1 MVSWFRPVINFF
13 TSSISKK
20 IIFPYALLT
29 LFMAAL
35 GIFIITRVVVINFEE
50 RLKNQL
56 LEAGRI
62 VSEEAVNR
70 ERFRLEIQ
78 RVVANTIGVAQAL
91 VDRDTSTL
99 EELILPVIAN
109 ARGIDSILILDTQS
123 QELIRLQRDSAGV
136 ITVTPNTGTSY
147 VAWLPVRQ
155 VLTDPDGNKEALLA
169 RDPLTDQLII
179 YTIGPV
185 HTGEGVAGLTL
196 VGTYLN
202 QEVTY
207 LHSLALAQ
215 LVLFDEQGQVL
226 ASTFPLAPSEQARA
240 FAPFTPERYQQV
252 LRHSRETTFLDQID
266 LTQVTEPELVTVNE
280 TNYRLA
286 YAPYIIRNRVYGVY
300 AVALTTDFITSATV
314 ESQLA
319 LAAIFTLG
327 TLTVLGIGYGLSRLI
342 SRPLLRL
349 VSTARAIAAGQLDQR
364 SGLHRNDEIGVLAT
378 TFDGMTAELQRLL
391 KIQREEASK
400 LNAILNSIADGV
412 IVQDLQGQVLVAN
425 PAAQKILAQMQIVH
439 PERLADLGQSKGP
452 ASANSTETSS
462 LLQSLTQ
469 LPFRETDRIGLDR
482 QVLSALSAPV
492 ELTSGE
498 QLGSVIVLRDITR
511 EVESERLKDEF
522 ITSISHELK
531 TPLTALKGYN
541 NLLKLMLEM
550 SAQTDG
556 EKMSIVRTMD
566 EELNNLD
573 NLIQAMLDLAQIDA
587 GELGIDHEPV
597 DLSSL
602 LRTEADQ
609 WGVKMKQRDLHF
621 STRIPEGP
629 VWVAGD
635 PARLNRVV
643 RNLIKNAH
651 DYTLPGGNV
660 EVILLRRTDQVQVQ
674 IKDTGVGIAPDDQRF
689 IYTRF
694 FRAIHDEH
702 TYEVS
707 GAGLGLYTSKAIVE
721 AHHGQMWMESQLH
734 QGSTFT
740 FALPVVVPE
749 EIEETAPVPSQ
760 AQQ

>member
-56 LEAGRI
+56 LETGRI

-123 QELIRLQRDSAGV
+123 QELLRLQRDSAGV

-147 VAWLPVRQ
+147 AAWLPVQQ

-185 HTGEGVAGLTL
+185 HTGEGMAGLAL
-196 VGTYLN
+196 VGTYLD
-202 QEVTY
+202 QEVAY
-207 LHSLALAQ
+207 LHSLALAH

-226 ASTFPLAPSEQARA
+226 ASTFPLTPSEQARA
-240 FAPFTPERYQQV
+240 FAHFTPERYQQV

-266 LTQVTEPELVTVNE
+266 LTQATEPELVTVNE
-280 TNYRLA
+280 ANYRLA

-378 TFDGMTAELQRLL
+378 TFDGMTTELQRLL

-425 PAAQKILAQMQIVH
+425 PTAQKILAQMQIVH

-452 ASANSTETSS
+452 ASANSNETSS

-587 GELGIDHEPV
+587 GELGIDQEPV

-602 LRTEADQ
+602 LRIEADQ

-621 STRIPEGP
+621 STRIPDGP

-643 RNLIKNAH
+643 HNLIKNAH

-674 IKDTGVGIAPDDQRF
+674 VKDTGVGIAPDDQRF

-721 AHHGQMWMESQLH
+721 AHNGQIWMESQLH

-749 EIEETAPVPSQ
+749 EVEDPAPVPSQ